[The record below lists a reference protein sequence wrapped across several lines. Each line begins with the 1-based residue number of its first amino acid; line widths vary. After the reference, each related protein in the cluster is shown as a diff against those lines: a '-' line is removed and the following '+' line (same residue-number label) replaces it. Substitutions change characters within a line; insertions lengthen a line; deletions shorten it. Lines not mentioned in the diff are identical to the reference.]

1 MIKELTSLRVV
12 LMLMIFAHHINTS
25 YNGGYPAVASFFMLS
40 GFVMTLAYFNKVQ
53 SSDFSYTTYLAKRII
68 RIYPLHWICLAAILL
83 MGLIQH
89 ESAISSIRIFL
100 LNALLLQ
107 SWFPDMDVYFSFNS
121 LSWYCSALLFFL
133 CLFPLILRFLA
144 GISMKN
150 LMILSA
156 MLVGLYSVFWL
167 LCPTIWRHSVLYV
180 NPSMRLFDAML
191 GLCIGLWLIKIRDDK
206 ERQLFLSDKSTWLQ
220 IIAVL
225 GVVLLAGFSILLPG
239 RLKSFSLMYW
249 IPTAMILFSLT
260 TLSYTNPSN
269 PLSKLLNSRPI
280 QWLGRCSFSF
290 YMIHALVIRYCAEY
304 LRISFGFGW
313 CDRALIL
320 FVIILLLAQL
330 SYWLIEVKLTK
341 QLNCLV
347 QKIVSHE

>member
-1 MIKELTSLRVV
+1 M
-12 LMLMIFAHHINTS
+12 F
-25 YNGGYPAVASFFMLS
+25 
-40 GFVMTLAYFNKVQ
+40 
-53 SSDFSYTTYLAKRII
+53 RII
-68 RIYPLHWICLAAILL
+68 ILPVL
-83 MGLIQH
+83 
-89 ESAISSIRIFL
+89 
-100 LNALLLQ
+100 
-107 SWFPDMDVYFSFNS
+107 V
-121 LSWYCSALLFFL
+121 
-133 CLFPLILRFLA
+133 FPLILRFLV

-156 MLVGLYSVFWL
+156 ILVGLYSVFWL

-180 NPSMRLFDAML
+180 NPSMRLFDSVL
-191 GLCIGLWLIKIRDDK
+191 GLCIGLWVIQIRDAAK
-206 ERQLFLSDKSTWLQ
+206 WQLFFSKKSLWLY
-220 IIAVL
+220 IFSIS
-225 GVVLLAGFSILLPG
+225 GVVLLIGLSVLLPG

-260 TLSYTNPSN
+260 TLNYTNPSN

-320 FVIILLLAQL
+320 FVTTLLLAQL
-330 SYWLIEVKLTK
+330 SYWLIEVKLTE